1 MKVEGEIVMLF
12 IETSQVTEEREWP
25 MDSSALEGGL
35 TLRMTSIDI
44 VGGVLKVQIGQ
55 RILFFEQKLRGVW
68 MNALQQ
74 TTCCVF
80 FCICRFCFST
90 LVFTFGTLL

>member
-1 MKVEGEIVMLF
+1 MKVEGEIVTLF

-44 VGGVLKVQIGQ
+44 VGGVLKVQIWQ
-55 RILFFEQKLRGVW
+55 RYF
-68 MNALQQ
+68 
-74 TTCCVF
+74 VF
-80 FCICRFCFST
+80 
-90 LVFTFGTLL
+90 